1 MVGLLFVLILEDIV
15 LLNYVE
21 FWTVFFFLDLTRLKS

>member
-21 FWTVFFFLDLTRLKS
+21 FWTVFFFFRLNTT